1 MRRLNDMIIL
11 FSRSAPLFVLAFIV
25 AFGSLFAVFGPIQLA
40 FAEATNGLLPF
51 DLQHQL
57 TSAQISEQLPDYTE
71 LARQLYYA
79 FSFVDFFFPFFAA
92 IFMAAI
98 AAFSLR
104 YLAPQAYAWVEQRKL
119 FPLLML
125 ATAFD
130 WLENICALLV
140 ISQYPTEMSAA
151 AGLLVLA
158 KQGKLVFVAVS
169 QAVGWSLL
177 LAATVKRLLRFFQG
191 TAAGTR

>member
-1 MRRLNDMIIL
+1 MDRLNSLIVL

-40 FAEATNGLLPF
+40 FAEATDGLLPF
-51 DLQHQL
+51 DFQTQL
-57 TSAQISEQLPDYTE
+57 SVAQIFEQLPAYTE

-79 FSFVDFFFPFFAA
+79 FSFVDFFFPFFAGM
-92 IFMAAI
+92 FMAAI

-104 YLAPQAYAWVEQRKL
+104 YLAPQAYDRVNQRKL

-125 ATAFD
+125 AAAFD

-140 ISQYPTEMSAA
+140 ISQYPTEMTAT

-158 KQGKLVFVAVS
+158 KQGKIAFVAVS
-169 QAVGWSLL
+169 QTVGWSLL
-177 LAATVKRLLRFFQG
+177 LAAAVKWLLRLFRRG
-191 TAAGTR
+191 EARPS

>member
-1 MRRLNDMIIL
+1 MGRLNDLITL
-11 FSRSAPLFVLAFIV
+11 FSRSAALFVLAFVV

-40 FAEATNGLLPF
+40 FAEATHGLLPF

-57 TSAQISEQLPDYTE
+57 TTAEISEQLPEYTE

-104 YLAPQAYAWVEQRKL
+104 YLAPGAYAWADQRKL
-119 FPLLML
+119 FPILML

-130 WLENICALLV
+130 WLENVCALLV
-140 ISQYPTEMSAA
+140 ISQYPTEMSAT

-158 KQGKLVFVAVS
+158 KQGKLVFVAIS
-169 QAVGWSLL
+169 QVVGWSLL
-177 LAATVKRLLRFFQG
+177 LAATVKRLLRFFQTT
-191 TAAGTR
+191 TAD